1 MPQFDVANFIPQLAW
16 LTLFFA
22 ILYFGIVQATLPRI
36 GRVVDG
42 REAQVKGD
50 IAQAESA
57 KIEADKV
64 REAYQATMAEARRNA
79 QLAVSEAQSSAML
92 ATEKKLHDAD
102 AIIHQRLTEAETALA
117 ASREAVA
124 AEMESVSA
132 EAAAEIVAL
141 LGGKRP
147 TEKAA
152 LAAVRRLS

>member
-1 MPQFDVANFIPQLAW
+1 MPQFDFANSVPQLAW
-16 LTLFFA
+16 LTLFFT
-22 ILYFGIVQATLPRI
+22 ILYFGIVKATLPRI

-57 KIEADKV
+57 KIEADQV
-64 REAYQATMAEARRNA
+64 RQSYQATLAEARRNA
-79 QLAVSEAQSSAML
+79 QAMVAEAQSSATL

-102 AIIHQRLTEAETALA
+102 AVIQQRLSEAEAALA
-117 ASREAVA
+117 ASRTAVA
-124 AEMESVSA
+124 AEMEKAAA
-132 EAAAEIVAL
+132 EAAADIVAL

-152 LAAVRRLS
+152 LTAVRRLS

>member
-1 MPQFDVANFIPQLAW
+1 MPQFDLANFIPQLAW

-22 ILYFGIVQATLPRI
+22 ILYFGIVRATLPRI

-57 KIEADKV
+57 KTEADKV

-102 AIIHQRLTEAETALA
+102 AVIQQRLTEAETALA
-117 ASREAVA
+117 ASRTAVA
-124 AEMESVSA
+124 AEMENVAA
-132 EAAAEIVAL
+132 EAAADIVAL

>member
-1 MPQFDVANFIPQLAW
+1 MPQFDVTNFIPQLAW

-22 ILYFGIVQATLPRI
+22 ILYFGIVRATLPRI

-57 KIEADKV
+57 KIEADKI

-79 QLAVSEAQSSAML
+79 QLAVAEAQSSAML

-102 AIIHQRLTEAETALA
+102 AVIHQRLTEAEAALV
-117 ASREAVA
+117 ASRAAVA
-124 AEMESVSA
+124 AEMENVAA
-132 EAAAEIVAL
+132 EAAADIVAL